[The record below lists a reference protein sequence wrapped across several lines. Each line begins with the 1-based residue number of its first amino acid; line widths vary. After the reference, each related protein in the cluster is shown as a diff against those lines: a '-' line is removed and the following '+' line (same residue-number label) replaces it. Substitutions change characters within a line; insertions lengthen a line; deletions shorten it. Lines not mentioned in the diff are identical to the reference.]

1 MNIDIRRHKDLI
13 ELLDALYPRKAYGPE
28 VPLDIIRY
36 ESGQRSVVEMLQNEL
51 RYQEE
56 RADEFQA
63 KVLGIRD
70 NV

>member
-1 MNIDIRRHKDLI
+1 
-13 ELLDALYPRKAYGPE
+13 
-28 VPLDIIRY
+28 
-36 ESGQRSVVEMLQNEL
+36 MLQNEL

-63 KVLGIRD
+63 QVLGIRD

>member
-13 ELLDALYPRKAYGPE
+13 EILDSLYPLKAFGPE
-28 VPLDIIRY
+28 VPLDLIRF
-36 ESGQRSVVEMLQNEL
+36 ESGQRSVVEMLKNEL

-63 KVLGIRD
+63 QVLGNSD
-70 NV
+70 YV

>member
-13 ELLDALYPRKAYGPE
+13 ELLDTLYPRKTYGHD
-28 VPLDIIRY
+28 VPVDLIRF

-63 KVLGIRD
+63 QVLGNYD
-70 NV
+70 HV

>member
-13 ELLDALYPRKAYGPE
+13 ELLDTLYPRKTFGPE
-28 VPLDIIRY
+28 VPVDLIRF
-36 ESGQRSVVEMLQNEL
+36 ECGQRSVVEMLKNEL

-63 KVLGIRD
+63 QVLGNPD
-70 NV
+70 YV

>member
-13 ELLDALYPRKAYGPE
+13 EILDSLYPRKAYPHD
-28 VPLDIIRY
+28 VPLDLIRF
-36 ESGQRSVVEMLQNEL
+36 ESGQRSVVEMLKNEL

-63 KVLGIRD
+63 QVLGNSD
-70 NV
+70 YV

>member
-13 ELLDALYPRKAYGPE
+13 ELLDTLYPRKTYGHDAS
-28 VPLDIIRY
+28 VDLIRF
-36 ESGQRSVVEMLQNEL
+36 ECGQRSVVEMLQNEL

-63 KVLGIRD
+63 QVLGNPD
-70 NV
+70 YV